1 MKTDI
6 EQVREAM
13 LTPEQIE
20 SLADFVLKYG
30 DLDNTGL
37 MLKTMILRQKAEAAR
52 KALPLLDGKVLVDGE
67 KAVTIISQKL
77 MEAFRAGQ
85 KVDRFSDQATEY
97 YAPAFELSW
106 APEIMKALQRRE
118 GE

>member
-52 KALPLLDGKVLVDGE
+52 KALPLLDGKVLVNRERLQKYISIVEPLVFGKYDTTEQVIAYLQGGE
-67 KAVTIISQKL
+67 
-77 MEAFRAGQ
+77 
-85 KVDRFSDQATEY
+85 
-97 YAPAFELSW
+97 
-106 APEIMKALQRRE
+106 
-118 GE
+118 